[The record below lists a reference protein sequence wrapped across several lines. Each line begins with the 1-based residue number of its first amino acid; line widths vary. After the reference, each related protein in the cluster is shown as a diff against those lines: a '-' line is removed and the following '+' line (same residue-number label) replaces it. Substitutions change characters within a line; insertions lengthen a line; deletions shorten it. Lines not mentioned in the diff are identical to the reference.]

1 MRKTLNKLF
10 SIFVIL
16 LLTINLTSCGNLF
29 SGSKEAESDE
39 PESKEGVEIV
49 VFKGFLGLDSNLSS
63 DFLGGTSVGARAA
76 DSRSAAP
83 APLNITSTS
92 TDYEYYVTAVSEKH
106 GTVSAVVDTANRTF
120 EIGLQLG
127 VWSIEAGVRTKGTAS
142 QKVLTDS
149 FEVELVT
156 ETPTFSHSFYM
167 KPVSGGSGSINLEM
181 EVTDDITSVQI
192 EGTNFETKT
201 LTKENNKIVF
211 AESSIATGTY
221 NLRFTFFKGD
231 NPVYSTVQTIN
242 VLAGFATTKWFGGT
256 STLIDSDG
264 KFKITTALTNSW
276 KNLRKEYYVS
286 TDGSDK
292 NTGGPLDPFAT
303 LKHAI
308 TLINDIDYG
317 TTTVKIHIQDGIQET
332 VSSSIDVNSGKKIS
346 IDVLSGTPALNRK
359 VATENAAAFTGSMIK
374 VIATAELSL
383 DGLTIDGKNVTGDSC
398 KGIENHGTL
407 TLKDCT
413 IKDNKGIGV
422 ESASDGIGTT
432 ILAGGVIKIEN
443 NTKNLNLGKNQHD
456 SDTGVVIPVQITG
469 TFSEGTSIGISSD
482 KNPTRNNNI
491 IITSGYSTYN
501 TAAPTTFFTGDT
513 YGIQLDDDT
522 NSSTLGEVLLVPNV
536 ANIYNSLNDLNITFT
551 INKRKFTPG
560 TATEIIITPKI
571 TCKKKQEDGTF
582 KDEDITATAL
592 ADITWDIKLYLG
604 TKTINGWSFSIPTF
618 TIPTSASYDDAY
630 TLVVYATYK
639 GMTFNT
645 EFILNDKSPF
655 VQIDSYTWNSDSA
668 ALTPSSNVFKSGR
681 TINIPAL
688 IACDHEAT
696 QSEYEKYCIYGGTQ
710 PSDTNGKGPNYPAYR
725 VSWYDAI
732 VYCNLRSRV
741 EGLTPVYKMG
751 TETNPASW
759 SAIVAGTGINVGKY
773 CGPSSNNDTW
783 NAITFDQSAN
793 GWRLPTEAEWEYLAR
808 GENTNSYTYSGS
820 NTIGDVAWYSENSG
834 DAGGTTNKKT
844 HEVKT
849 KNANKLD
856 LYDMSGN
863 VWEWCWDWYTSSS
876 NIGADTSATGPA
888 SGPYRVIRGGNWSSN
903 AGNCEVSGRIN
914 FLPYDRSNGLGF
926 RVVRNAE

>member
-10 SIFVIL
+10 RFFVIL
-16 LLTINLTSCGNLF
+16 LLALSVISCGNLF

-63 DFLGGTSVGARAA
+63 DFLGSSSEAPRTVS
-76 DSRSAAP
+76 SRSAAP
-83 APLNITSTS
+83 APLNITADS

-106 GTVSAVVDTANRTF
+106 GTVSAVVDTATRTF

-181 EVTDDITSVQI
+181 EVTADITSVQI
-192 EGTNFETKT
+192 EGTGFETKT
-201 LTKENNKIVF
+201 LIKENNKIVF

-308 TLINDIDYG
+308 TLINDIDFG

-407 TLKDCT
+407 TLKNCT

-422 ESASDGIGTT
+422 ESASDGVGTT
-432 ILAGGVIKIEN
+432 ILAGGLIKIEN
-443 NTKNLNLGKNQHD
+443 NTENLKLGKNPHD

-469 TFSEGTSIGISSD
+469 AFSEGTSIGISSD

-522 NSSTLGEVLLVPNV
+522 NSSTLGEVRLVPNV

-571 TCKKKQEDGTF
+571 TRKESNGETT
-582 KDEDITATAL
+582 DITEAAL
-592 ADITWDIKLYLG
+592 ADEDSITWDITLYLG
-604 TKTINGWSFSIPTF
+604 TKTIDGWAFTTPTF
-618 TIPTSASYDDAY
+618 TIPASASYDDSY

-639 GMTFNT
+639 GMIFNT
-645 EFILNDKSPF
+645 EFIINDKSPF
-655 VQIDSYTWNSDSA
+655 VQVDAYTWTGT
-668 ALTPSSNVFKSGR
+668 ALIPTSSVFIAGR
-681 TINIPAL
+681 TLNIPAL
-688 IACDHEAT
+688 IACDHEVT

-710 PSDTNGKGPNYPAYR
+710 PSDTYGKGANYPAYH

-732 VYCNLRSRV
+732 VYCNLRSRA

-759 SAIVAGTGINVGKY
+759 SDIVAGTGTDTGKY
-773 CGPSSNNDTW
+773 CGPSSTKSNWNYIGEDDTDGG
-783 NAITFDQSAN
+783 IQFDLNAN
-793 GWRLPTEAEWEYLAR
+793 GWRLPTDAEWEYLAR
-808 GENTNSYTYSGS
+808 GGYSYTYSGS
-820 NTIGDVAWYSENSG
+820 NTINDVAWYKENSYRK
-834 DAGGTTNKKT
+834 A

-849 KNANKLD
+849 KAPNKIG

-863 VWEWCWDWYTSSS
+863 VREWCWDWRGSITTTTP
-876 NIGADTSATGPA
+876 IDGPLTGE
-888 SGPYRVIRGGNWSSN
+888 RVRRMLRGGSWDSDANYCSVSN
-903 AGNCEVSGRIN
+903 NGCDYY
-914 FLPYDRSNGLGF
+914 PYSRNGDYGF